1 MSDDETKTTS
11 KGDDAGEQKPFKER
25 FMAFVE
31 EYGPIAFVT
40 WFTIFFSTWAA
51 FYFLLSAGMDLGGW
65 LSSGEQSGWL
75 WNLVKDWGAVGLAY
89 IPTQVVKPIRIAAT
103 FAITPV
109 LHRYW
114 TRLRGKSGDG
124 EGDELSKDEDVDESS
139 D

>member
-1 MSDDETKTTS
+1 MSDGETSNTESKDASGGGSDEK
-11 KGDDAGEQKPFKER
+11 KPFKER

-31 EYGPIAFVT
+31 EYGPIAVLT
-40 WFTIFFSTWAA
+40 WFSIFFATWAG
-51 FYFLLSAGMDLGGW
+51 FYVLLSAGMDLGGW

-75 WNLVKDWGAVGLAY
+75 WDTVKGWGVVGLAY

-114 TRLRGKSGDG
+114 GRLRGKPESSGDG
-124 EGDELSKDEDVDESS
+124 DSTD
-139 D
+139 

>member
-1 MSDDETKTTS
+1 MSDDEKKAEP
-11 KGDDAGEQKPFKER
+11 KGDDAEAEKPFKER

-31 EYGPIAFVT
+31 KYGPIAFVT
-40 WFTIFFSTWAA
+40 WFSIFFATWAA

-75 WNLVKDWGAVGLAY
+75 WERVKNWGVVGLAY
-89 IPTQVVKPIRIAAT
+89 LPTQVVKPIRIAAT

-114 TRLRGKSGDG
+114 TKLRGKSDEREPSDAGDA
-124 EGDELSKDEDVDESS
+124 EA
-139 D
+139 